1 MRLVDRKTFLALP
14 EGTIYAK
21 GKPWAFE
28 GLNIK
33 DENAGSNDWWYLEPC
48 WIESAGSHEHFDFL
62 EEMQTK
68 GASYPMQESISR
80 DGLYDDDAIF
90 LVFERAD
97 LLRLRGMIDKAID
110 VSPS

>member
-28 GLNIK
+28 SLNIK
-33 DENAGSNDWWYLEPC
+33 DENAGSNDWWYFEPC

-68 GASYPMQESISR
+68 GTSYPMQESISR

-97 LLRLRGMIDKAID
+97 LLRLRDMIDKAIE
-110 VSPS
+110 VA